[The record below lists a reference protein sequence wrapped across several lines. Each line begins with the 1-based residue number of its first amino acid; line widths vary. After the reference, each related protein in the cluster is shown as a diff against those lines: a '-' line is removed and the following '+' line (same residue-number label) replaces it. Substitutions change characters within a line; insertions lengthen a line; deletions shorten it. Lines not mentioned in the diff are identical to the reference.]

1 MYPPG
6 PKSRL
11 PAGLLFQFRR
21 DPMAFLTS
29 LAAYGPIARFTIG
42 PQAVYFL
49 NDPALV
55 REALVLQHRSFEKGG
70 ALKRAKVMLGEGL
83 LTAEGDAHLAQRKL
97 VQPAFHKARIAA
109 FGEVMV
115 GYAEAM
121 SARWQPGQTLD
132 VWSEM
137 MHLTL
142 AIVGKTL
149 FDADVEGEAP
159 EIEEAI
165 NALLAVF
172 NLITLPFTELL
183 LKIPTPTNLRAR
195 AAMAR
200 LDKLIYKLI
209 EDRRGSDKGDL
220 LGMLLGADDRQVRD
234 EAMTLFLAGH
244 ETTANALTWAW
255 YLLGQNPDAEAA
267 LHAELDAVLGDRAP
281 TFEDMPRLVVTERIL
296 SEAMR
301 LYPPG
306 WTIGRRALVDVTI
319 GEFVIPKGAL
329 VLMSQHVMHRRADF
343 YPEPEKF
350 DLARWTPEAKAERPQ
365 FSYFPFGGGPRGC
378 VGEPFAWMEGV
389 LVLATLARHWKLRL
403 VPGHQVVPQPL
414 VTLRPR
420 HGVLVTAE
428 PRSLA
433 PHGGGG

>member
-1 MYPPG
+1 MHPPG
-6 PKSRL
+6 PTSRL

-21 DPMAFLTS
+21 DPLAFLTS
-29 LAAYGPIARFTIG
+29 LASYGPMARFTIG
-42 PQAVYFL
+42 PQPVYFL

-55 REALVLQHRSFEKGG
+55 REALVLQHRAFEKGG

-97 VQPAFHKARIAA
+97 VQPAFHKARIAGFA
-109 FGEVMV
+109 GVMV
-115 GYAEAM
+115 RYADAM
-121 SARWQPGQTLD
+121 STRWQPGARFD

-149 FDADVEGEAP
+149 FDADVEGDAP
-159 EIEEAI
+159 EVEEAI

-183 LKIPTPTNLRAR
+183 LKVPTPTNRRAR

-200 LDKLIYKLI
+200 LDAIIYGLIK
-209 EDRRGSDKGDL
+209 ERREGLERPDL
-220 LGMLLGADDRQVRD
+220 LGMLLGTEDDKQVRD

-244 ETTANALTWAW
+244 ETTANALTWTW
-255 YLLGQNPDAEAA
+255 YLLGLWPEAEAA
-267 LHAELDAVLGDRAP
+267 LHAEVDEVLGDRLP
-281 TFEDMPRLVVTERIL
+281 TFEDLPRLVVTERIL
-296 SEAMR
+296 SESLR

-306 WTIGRRALVDVTI
+306 WTIGRRALQDLTL
-319 GEFVIPKGAL
+319 GDFTIPKGAL
-329 VLMSQHVMHRRADF
+329 VLMSQYVMHRRADF
-343 YPEPEKF
+343 YPHPQEF
-350 DLARWTPEAKAERPQ
+350 DLSRWTPEAKAARPQ
-365 FSYFPFGGGPRGC
+365 FAYFPFGGGPRGC

-389 LVLATLARHWKLRL
+389 LVLATLARKWRLKLA
-403 VPGHQVVPQPL
+403 PGQEVVPDPL
-414 VTLRPR
+414 VTLRPK

-428 PRSLA
+428 PR
-433 PHGGGG
+433 